1 MHQALNG
8 CVEVA
13 RVSKIHQTSH
23 LKDKT
28 LLSFKMET
36 LYPKFQQ
43 VIHKYKN
50 HPHVEIEFRLGKVN
64 RGSFDTN
71 VGEKTYMK
79 VLEGLM
85 MYKGWE
91 KSKVTHDQIFYGEG
105 GRRAVNNIDSDET
118 TRAIKT
124 KLVKVDHVCEGR
136 PLDVRLGVST
146 EVPCEPDE
154 DEVYTES
161 KERTRY
167 SFIRKNLSIDV
178 SMIKGTPDDPDCDKD
193 TQYQIELEII
203 DPSKVTDDNVLYPIV
218 NKVFD
223 LMNVA

>member
-1 MHQALNG
+1 MHQALNR
-8 CVEVA
+8 CVEVT
-13 RVSKIHQTSH
+13 RISKIQQPSH
-23 LKDKT
+23 LKDKA

-36 LYPKFQQ
+36 LYPKIQQ
-43 VIHKYKN
+43 VVHKYKN

-71 VGEKTYMK
+71 VGEATYKK
-79 VLEGLM
+79 VLQGLM

-91 KSKVTHDQIFYGEG
+91 RQKVTHDQVFYGEN
-105 GRRAVNNIDSDET
+105 GRRAVSSEDSDEV
-118 TRAIKT
+118 TRVIKT
-124 KLVKVDHVCEGR
+124 KLVKVDHVCEDR
-136 PLDVRLGVST
+136 PLDVRLGIST
-146 EVPCEPDE
+146 EVPCEPEE

-161 KERTRY
+161 KQRTRY

-178 SMIKGTPDDPDCDKD
+178 SMIKGTPDDPDCDED

-203 DPSKVTDDNVLYPIV
+203 DPSKVTDDHVLFPMV

-223 LMNVA
+223 LMNVI